1 MDIVLRDPHAA
12 WVAVEMPEVKSLADL
27 LARAAA
33 ARDAGRLDEAEAL
46 YAEAAARFPSEA
58 EPHHHLGGLHRRRGR
73 LDLAEAEYR
82 RTLTLAP
89 AAAATMRVLATLLLS
104 QGRYPEGFALFEAR
118 HAEPRLRKP
127 ALPFPE
133 WAGGPVA
140 GKRLLIWPEQGL
152 GDQIQ
157 FARFAPVLKAKGA
170 EVTLLCHKTLLRLF
184 GASLGVHVLAAEG
197 AVAFPD
203 PDLWVMQGS
212 LAARL
217 GCTVETLPNAPYLRA
232 GEAWPPLGE
241 GFKVGF
247 KARGSPAHDNDVNR
261 SLPPADAARLAALT
275 AGMVSLEPEDTGAKD
290 FADTAALVDQLDLV
304 ISVDTSVAHL
314 AGAMGKPCWVLLPA
328 EGTDWRWLIG
338 RTDSPWYPSV
348 RLYRQQRGE
357 DWDAVIDRV
366 AADLAKLT
374 A

>member
-12 WVAVEMPEVKSLADL
+12 WVAVEMSEVKSLADL

-33 ARDAGRLDEAEAL
+33 ARDAGRLDEAEAI
-46 YAEAAARFPSEA
+46 YAEAALLYPAEA

-82 RTLTLAP
+82 RTLALAP
-89 AAAATMRVLATLLLS
+89 GAAATQRLLATLLLS
-104 QGRYPEGFALFEAR
+104 QGRYAEGFALFEAR
-118 HAEPRLRKP
+118 HAQARMRKP

-133 WAGGPVA
+133 WVEGPVA
-140 GKRLLIWPEQGL
+140 GKRLLIWPEQGF

-157 FARFAPVLKAKGA
+157 FARFAPVLTALGA
-170 EVTLLCHKTLLRLF
+170 EVTLLCHKPLVRLF
-184 GASLGVHVLAAEG
+184 EASLRVRVLAAEG
-197 AVAFPD
+197 AVEFPD

-212 LAARL
+212 LAGRL
-217 GCTVETLPNAPYLRA
+217 GCTVQTLPNAPYLRA
-232 GEAWPPLGE
+232 PGSWRPLGE

-247 KARGSPAHDNDVNR
+247 KARGSAAHENDANR
-261 SLPPADAARLAALT
+261 SLPAPAAARLAALP
-275 AGMVSLEPEDTGAKD
+275 ARMMSLEPEDTGARD
-290 FADTAALVDQLDLV
+290 FGDTAAILDQLDLV

-328 EGTDWRWLIG
+328 EGTDWRWLLE

-348 RLYRQQRGE
+348 TLYRQQAGE
-357 DWDAVIDRV
+357 PWGAVLDRV
-366 AADLAKLT
+366 AADLAKSSR
-374 A
+374 

>member
-1 MDIVLRDPHAA
+1 MT
-12 WVAVEMPEVKSLADL
+12 EVNSLPDL

-33 ARDAGRLDEAEAL
+33 ARDAGRLDAAEAF
-46 YAEAAARFPSEA
+46 YREAAARFPAEA

-82 RTLTLAP
+82 QTLKLAP
-89 AAAATMRVLATLLLS
+89 SAVATMRLLASLLLS
-104 QGRYPEGFALFEAR
+104 QGRFAEGFALFEAR
-118 HAEPRLRKP
+118 HAHPNMKKP
-127 ALPFPE
+127 PLPFPE
-133 WAGGPVA
+133 WTEGPVA
-140 GKRLLIWPEQGL
+140 GKALLIWPEQGF

-157 FARFAPVLKAKGA
+157 SARFAPVLKALGA
-170 EVTLLCHKTLLRLF
+170 EVTLLCHPALVRLF
-184 GASLGVHVLAAEG
+184 EESLGVRVLAAQG
-197 AVAFPD
+197 AVEFPD

-232 GEAWPPLGE
+232 TGAWPPLGE
-241 GFKVGF
+241 GFKAGF
-247 KARGSPAHDNDVNR
+247 KTRGSPGHENDANR
-261 SLPPADAARLAALT
+261 SLPDAAAARLAALP
-275 AGMVSLEPEDTGAKD
+275 ARMLSLDPADTGAKD
-290 FADTAALVDQLDLV
+290 FADTAAILDQLDLV

-314 AGAMGKPCWVLLPA
+314 AGAMGKRCWVLLPA

-338 RTDSPWYPSV
+338 RTDSPWYPSAT
-348 RLYRQQRGE
+348 LYRQQPGE
-357 DWDAVIDRV
+357 PWDAVIDRV

>member
-1 MDIVLRDPHAA
+1 MS
-12 WVAVEMPEVKSLADL
+12 EVNSLADL

-33 ARDAGRLDEAEAL
+33 AREAGRLDEAEAL
-46 YAEAAARFPSEA
+46 YADAAARFPAEP

-82 RTLTLAP
+82 RTLALAP
-89 AAAATMRVLATLLLS
+89 EASATQRVLAALLLS
-104 QGRYPEGFALFEAR
+104 QGRYAEGFALFEAR
-118 HAEPRLRKP
+118 HAQPRLKKP

-133 WAGGPVA
+133 WLGGPVA
-140 GKRLLIWPEQGL
+140 GRKLLIWPEQGL

-157 FARFAPVLKAKGA
+157 FARFAPVLEAMGA
-170 EVTLLCHKTLLRLF
+170 DVTLLCQKPLLRLF
-184 GASLGVHVLAAEG
+184 AASLGVRVLAAEG
-197 AVAFPD
+197 AVEFPD

-212 LAARL
+212 LAGRL
-217 GCTVETLPNAPYLRA
+217 GCTVATLPNAPYLRA
-232 GEAWPPLGE
+232 PATWAPLGE

-247 KARGSPAHDNDVNR
+247 KTRGSPAHDNDANR
-261 SLPPADAARLAALT
+261 SLPAAAAARLAALPVR
-275 AGMVSLEPEDTGAKD
+275 MVSLEPEATGAKD
-290 FADTAALVDQLDLV
+290 FADTAALLDRLDVV

-328 EGTDWRWLIG
+328 EGTDWRWLLE

-348 RLYRQQRGE
+348 TLYRQQPGE
-357 DWDAVIDRV
+357 RWEAVIDRLAV
-366 AADLAKLT
+366 DLARLT